1 MHNEAVCAV
10 LSSGTLDLLSFYL
23 FTFNQLFYL
32 FTFNQLFYLFTLLLL
47 TSFFT
52 FLLFYSFTF
61 KSESS
66 FHHNQVFFPSQPS
79 LLFIAT
85 KSSFL
90 KEYAYFSDYGC
101 TSRSTPK
108 VHPKYTMSIVLILI
122 VLSVISSKKVY
133 LCTFF
138 EKSFQ

>member
-1 MHNEAVCAV
+1 MNEGVQGGIAD
-10 LSSGTLDLLSFYL
+10 TL
-23 FTFNQLFYL
+23 T
-32 FTFNQLFYLFTLLLL
+32 
-47 TSFFT
+47 
-52 FLLFYSFTF
+52 
-61 KSESS
+61 
-66 FHHNQVFFPSQPS
+66 
-79 LLFIAT
+79 
-85 KSSFL
+85 
-90 KEYAYFSDYGC
+90 DYGC